1 MSRSGMAQ
9 SDYYDTLGLQK
20 GASDSEVKRAY
31 RKLALQYHPDKNPD
45 DPEAEKR
52 FKEISEAYEVL
63 SDADKRK
70 LYDQYGHDGLKARGY
85 SGPSFHSVDDIF
97 SQFSDIFEGSIFE
110 SFFGGG
116 GGGGRRA
123 RSRGR
128 GRPGADLRIELELD
142 FADVANGVKKKIEL
156 KRQSRCGEC
165 SGSGAKAGTQL
176 EACPTCGGQGRV
188 QQTQGFF
195 SIQRPCP
202 QCGGEGMF
210 CATPCTSC
218 RGQGTTANKRTVSI
232 DVPAGIHDGTQLR
245 LTGEGNEGTRGGPDG
260 DLYCYVRVRPHD
272 VFERNED
279 DVVCEALITFSE
291 AALGCQIEVPTIRG
305 SATVSIPA
313 GTQGGEFLRLKGQGF
328 PNLDGYGIGNQLIRV
343 VIETPK
349 KLNPETRALFEQL
362 HELEESHESSSRR
375 KRSFKRFKDLFN

>member
-9 SDYYDTLGLQK
+9 TDYYEILGLKK
-20 GASDSEVKRAY
+20 GASESEMRKAY

-63 SDADKRK
+63 SDADKRR
-70 LYDQYGHDGLKARGY
+70 LYDQYGHEGLKAQGY

-116 GGGGRRA
+116 GGRRT
-123 RSRGR
+123 RSGGR

-142 FADVANGVKKKIEL
+142 FVDVAKGVKKKIEL
-156 KRQSRCGEC
+156 KRQMRCDAC
-165 SGSGAKAGTQL
+165 TGSGAKAGTKL
-176 EACPTCGGQGRV
+176 EACPTCGGHGRV

-202 QCGGEGMF
+202 ECGGEGMF
-210 CATPCTSC
+210 CPTPCSDC
-218 RGQGTTANKRTVSI
+218 RGQGTTATKRTVSI
-232 DVPAGIHDGTQLR
+232 DVPFGIHHGTQLR
-245 LTGEGNEGTRGGPDG
+245 LSGEGNEGTRGGPDG
-260 DLYCYVRVRPHD
+260 DLYCFIQVRPHE
-272 VFERNED
+272 VFERQED
-279 DVVCEALITFSE
+279 DVLCEALVTFSE
-291 AALGCQIEVPTIRG
+291 AALGCQIEVPTLRG
-305 SATVSIPA
+305 SASVTIPA
-313 GTQGGEFLRLKGQGF
+313 GTQSGEFLRLKGQGF
-328 PNLDGYGIGNQLIRV
+328 PNLDGYGVGNQLIRV

-349 KLNPETRALFEQL
+349 KLDNEMRSLFEQL
-362 HELEESHESSSRR
+362 RELEEQQQSSS
-375 KRSFKRFKDLFN
+375 KRQRFFKRFKDFFS